1 MVQKVKFLCVTLVVV
16 LTACNLTAC
25 AGTEETNYTS
35 ELMGQAYDAVGF
47 PDISNYFERQQLKEI
62 YELRD
67 DPNLICYWYTVN
79 NMTGK
84 WVYQGK
90 CIGYG
95 IPYTTSMTGSESM
108 QRSGLAGDWE
118 VLPQAEPNGLYASP
132 QTSATWILSVDEYGN
147 ITPIYVESEITVT
160 QTKLAAERC
169 EDWSL
174 VGDYSKLPDTA
185 EIEEE
190 VQTAE

>member
-1 MVQKVKFLCVTLVVV
+1 MMKKMKFLCVILVVV
-16 LTACNLTAC
+16 LTACSLTAC
-25 AGTEETNYTS
+25 AGTEETNYTE

-67 DPNLICYWYTVN
+67 DPNLICYWYTAN

-118 VLPQAEPNGLYASP
+118 VLPQAEPEWFVCRTA
-132 QTSATWILSVDEYGN
+132 N
-147 ITPIYVESEITVT
+147 ICYLDFICRRVWKHHSDIC
-160 QTKLAAERC
+160 RIRNH
-169 EDWSL
+169 
-174 VGDYSKLPDTA
+174 GYSD
-185 EIEEE
+185 
-190 VQTAE
+190 